1 MRDRKEV
8 EQGRDANKTLISI
21 ELLLDIREL
30 LIEQKKIAIGLLE
43 HRGSI
48 QIIK

>member
-1 MRDRKEV
+1 MRDKEKI
-8 EQGRDANKTLISI
+8 EQDQVTDKVILHT

-30 LIEQKKIAIGLLE
+30 LIEQKKIAISLLE

-48 QIIK
+48 QITK